1 MLYIERDSN
10 GAITAIHQTPTDK
23 AFEQKTLLDEE
34 IIAFLG
40 RDSKLESWI
49 QLLSL
54 SDISIIRV
62 IEDLIDVLVKK
73 NVIMLTDLPEEAR
86 EKLNERKRVRKKM
99 EKDPFIVKDII

>member
-1 MLYIERDSN
+1 MLYIERNDN
-10 GAITAIHQTPTDK
+10 GTITAIHQTPTDK
-23 AFEQKTLLDEE
+23 ATEQKTLLDEE
-34 IIAFLG
+34 VIAFLG
-40 RDSKLESWI
+40 KDSELDSWI

-86 EKLNERKRVRKKM
+86 DKLKERKRVRKKM
-99 EKDPFIVKDII
+99 ENDAIIVDDII

>member
-1 MLYIERDSN
+1 MLYIERNDN
-10 GAITAIHQTPTDK
+10 GTIAAIHQTPTDK
-23 AFEQKTLLDEE
+23 ATEQKTLLDEE
-34 IIAFLG
+34 VIAFLG
-40 RDSKLESWI
+40 KDSDLDSWI

-86 EKLNERKRVRKKM
+86 DKLKERKRVRKKM
-99 EKDPFIVKDII
+99 GNDAIIVDDII